1 MPRRPSSLL
10 VALSLALAATVFFVQ
25 PAEAR
30 RGRGYNNAA
39 AAKARRQAA
48 INAAQAQY
56 AAADRV
62 MQAAQSSGSAAT
74 AQLQH
79 VLGVMTT
86 AADGM
91 REAVTDIR
99 GLQKDLRET
108 EEDILREQSA
118 DSPYVTKSHELA
130 EVKRDMAAIEK
141 RLLES
146 SAYLSSSE
154 QARASGGGAAV
165 AKLRQSTL
173 DANSEYTALKFKL
186 EGITSDLSKIRHE
199 IFGADKEW
207 NTIREHLASA
217 QKEADSQSA
226 QVYAHA
232 PERAK
237 PIEQIK
243 DAKEAIAVASALKNQ
258 AMMTLQGLGA
268 SVKNTSTSKS
278 KNK

>member
-1 MPRRPSSLL
+1 MPRPRLL
-10 VALSLALAATVFFVQ
+10 VALSLALIATVVFTQ

-39 AAKARRQAA
+39 AARARRQAA

-56 AAADRV
+56 AAAERV

-130 EVKRDMAAIEK
+130 EVKREMAAIER
-141 RLLES
+141 RLLEAP
-146 SAYLSSSE
+146 AYLSTVE
-154 QARASGGGAAV
+154 QVRVSGGGSAV
-165 AKLRQSTL
+165 AKLRQTTL
-173 DANSEYTALKFKL
+173 ESDHDYTALKLKL
-186 EGITSDLSKIRHE
+186 EAITSEMSKIRHE
-199 IFGADKEW
+199 LFGADNEW
-207 NTIREHLASA
+207 NTIREHLAQA
-217 QKEADSQSA
+217 QKEADTQSA

-258 AMMTLQGLGA
+258 AMMTLQSLGA
-268 SVKNTSTSKS
+268 STKPTSSSKS